1 MNLYHNSINT
11 FDLINPTLVLEYLLE
26 TGWMEEEKIDGRSVI
41 LSICNETGK
50 KFSIMLP
57 LNKDIPDFFYR
68 MAEVFTALEAFEQK
82 LKTQILSNFIDN

>member
-26 TGWMEEEKIDGRSVI
+26 TGWMEEEKIDGRSII
-41 LSICNETGK
+41 LSAFNKTGK

-57 LNKDIPDFFYR
+57 LNKDIPEFSYR
-68 MAEVFTALEAFEQK
+68 MAEVFTTLEAFEQK
-82 LKTQILSNFIDN
+82 LKTQILFDFIND